1 MNNPKYAMLTILMA
15 ESKEE
20 LNSLLIEM
28 KKENEKAGLKLTTQK
43 DKIMATGPMNSWQI
57 DGEKMETA
65 TGIVF
70 LGSQITADDDCSHE
84 IKRCLFLGRK
94 AMTQQLL
101 CHVKKQ
107 IHIFVTKGLHS
118 QNYGYPSHAW
128 M

>member
-20 LNSLLIEM
+20 LKSLLIEM
-28 KKENEKAGLKLTTQK
+28 RNENEKAGLKLTTQK

-57 DGEKMETA
+57 DGEKMETV
-65 TGIVF
+65 TGIIF

-84 IKRCLFLGRK
+84 IKICLFLGRK

-107 IHIFVTKGLHS
+107 RHIFVIKGLHS
-118 QNYGYPSHAW
+118 QNYGFPSHAR